1 VCAFVKVGHLSII
14 FFGQYKISSPSH
26 SISDFLSTSFSFYI
40 TTYLKAGIKQEVS
53 QRKQQL
59 PLHFEQTE
67 KVRWYLCEPTASVVK
82 FVKTICRLFTGT
94 KVV

>member
-14 FFGQYKISSPSH
+14 FLGNIR
-26 SISDFLSTSFSFYI
+26 
-40 TTYLKAGIKQEVS
+40 YLALVIVLAGIKQEIS

-82 FVKTICRLFTGT
+82 FVKTIC
-94 KVV
+94 

>member
-1 VCAFVKVGHLSII
+1 M
-14 FFGQYKISSPSH
+14 
-26 SISDFLSTSFSFYI
+26 
-40 TTYLKAGIKQEVS
+40 KAGIKQEIS

-82 FVKTICRLFTGT
+82 FVKTIYRLFTVYHSQTEDVDMDEEVPEDGFYMDY
-94 KVV
+94 